1 MSKARVRPAPAVS
14 GSDASRSVLVLAGD
28 DRRQVERFVRGG
40 LGCRCPEE
48 AFRSIVADREAI
60 NGGTPLTRLVIGERL
75 LVYVVEPQSGVDL
88 ETETVELVTAGRAER
103 DACGL
108 NRFRLVL
115 ALAQPMHARPDLEA
129 WFSRAV
135 GADDRAHLH
144 LLSAQELPAALLAR

>member
-1 MSKARVRPAPAVS
+1 MSNARVRPVRAVS
-14 GSDASRSVLVLAGD
+14 GTDARGSAVLAGS
-28 DRRQVERFVRGG
+28 DRRQVEQFVRGA
-40 LGCRCPEE
+40 LGCGCPEE
-48 AFRSIVADREAI
+48 AFRSIVVDREVA
-60 NGGTPLTRLVIGERL
+60 NRGRPFTRLVIGKRL

-115 ALAQPMHARPDLEA
+115 APAQPMHARSDLAA